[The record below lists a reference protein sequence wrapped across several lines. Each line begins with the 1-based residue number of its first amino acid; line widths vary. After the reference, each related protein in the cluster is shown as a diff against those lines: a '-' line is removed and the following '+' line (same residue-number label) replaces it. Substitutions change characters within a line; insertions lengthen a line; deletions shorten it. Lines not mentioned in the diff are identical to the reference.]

1 MLYADALSEPGER
14 SVDKVKQSD
23 ERDHVGDDVYDDPD
37 SVRSTYR
44 RRLDNIHL
52 RSVGQPSK
60 ASANGNT
67 VYSVC
72 KLERWT

>member
-1 MLYADALSEPGER
+1 
-14 SVDKVKQSD
+14 VKQSD

-52 RSVGQPSK
+52 RSVG
-60 ASANGNT
+60 
-67 VYSVC
+67 
-72 KLERWT
+72 